1 MAQFQSFAN
10 DLSEN
15 FDDKLTASSTPQ
27 KSNALSNR
35 VSSVLSAS
43 YADAEIRD
51 ALRTLDEKSIRNSA
65 ETRRRLRLD
74 VQKEVIERNGNV
86 IKDFGCVAEQLKR
99 IGTIITS
106 LNQCCE
112 DMRQH
117 VVAARQENAP
127 VLEEASTL
135 LSLKQELETKKQ
147 LLDAFN
153 KHFIITEE
161 DTIVLTSAPEKVD
174 EEFFAILKRVKQ
186 IYVDCQVLLGS
197 ENQRLGL
204 ELMDQ
209 SSRKLNMGYQKL
221 YRWIQKE
228 FKNLNLENPQIS
240 SIIRRAL
247 RALAE
252 RPSLFQS
259 CLDFFAEAR
268 EHVLTDAF
276 YAALTGSSI
285 ENDQNPMTKPI
296 EFHAHDPLRYVGDML
311 AWTHSATVSERESL
325 ETLFISEGDEISKGF
340 LAGREA
346 EPWTAADGEVFDG
359 RKALGDLVNR
369 NVAGVARAL
378 RQRVEQ
384 VIQNHEDP
392 VLLYKTAN
400 LVNFYRITFAK
411 LLSPDSTLLATL
423 SSLEDS
429 SLRQF
434 RTITSDTVSSIQADL
449 ATPPSDLRIPD
460 FLDEALTQFA
470 ALLKS
475 YDSSL
480 TPPASRAADFE
491 PILTQALNPFLA
503 ACERM
508 AKETDEP
515 VTSIFLANCIIA
527 VKTTLAPYDF
537 VQARVSELET
547 QLASINS
554 TLTEYQ
560 HAYFLHTSGLHPLLA
575 ALAPL
580 DDTPES
586 LLKIPTLPP
595 FQHQPLSD
603 ASQTLDEFL
612 PSALMD
618 AIQNLRGL
626 VSMKFAQ
633 EITAAAA
640 EKFCEDFEFVEGRL
654 GRVDELME
662 QREEEGEEEV
672 EEEEGGKEEVGGE
685 EGKSEDGEERGE
697 RKEEELVPLRSLF
710 PRTSGEIRVLL
721 S

>member
-1 MAQFQSFAN
+1 MSLKILA
-10 DLSEN
+10 
-15 FDDKLTASSTPQ
+15 
-27 KSNALSNR
+27 
-35 VSSVLSAS
+35 VL
-43 YADAEIRD
+43 
-51 ALRTLDEKSIRNSA
+51 
-65 ETRRRLRLD
+65 LRL
-74 VQKEVIERNGNV
+74 VLLSISLER
-86 IKDFGCVAEQLKR
+86 KLKKPQQLKR

-135 LSLKQELETKKQ
+135 LSQKQELETKIQ

-161 DTIVLTSAPEKVD
+161 DAIVLTSAPEKVD
-174 EEFFAILKRVKQ
+174 QEFFAILKRVKQ

-325 ETLFISEGDEISKGF
+325 ETLFISEGDEISKGL

-503 ACERM
+503 ACEKM

-527 VKTTLAPYDF
+527 VKTTLSPYDF
-537 VQARVSELET
+537 VQARISELET

-554 TLTEYQ
+554 TLMDYQ
-560 HAYFLHTSGLHPLLA
+560 HAYFLHTSGLHPLLV

-586 LLKIPTLPP
+586 LLKIATLPP

-662 QREEEGEEEV
+662 QREEDGDEEV
-672 EEEEGGKEEVGGE
+672 GEEGGKEEVRGE
-685 EGKSEDGEERGE
+685 KKKREEGEERRE
-697 RKEEELVPLRSLF
+697 RGKEKEEVVPLRSLF